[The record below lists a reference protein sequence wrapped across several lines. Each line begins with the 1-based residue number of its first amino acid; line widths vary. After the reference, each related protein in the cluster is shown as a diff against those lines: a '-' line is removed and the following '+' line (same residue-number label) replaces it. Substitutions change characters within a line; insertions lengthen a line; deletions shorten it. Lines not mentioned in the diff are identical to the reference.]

1 MGCRFLVHVSLNSS
15 HKPLGLP
22 LKSPTEMKSVADT
35 DRANEN
41 KNSLEIRD
49 ERGEGERRDEERTR
63 KFCVLDVK
71 EENLIA
77 KFNTSLSLSLS

>member
-1 MGCRFLVHVSLNSS
+1 
-15 HKPLGLP
+15 
-22 LKSPTEMKSVADT
+22 MKSVADT

-77 KFNTSLSLSLS
+77 KFNTSLSLSHDYYQKKNSISLCANTSGHSI

>member
-1 MGCRFLVHVSLNSS
+1 
-15 HKPLGLP
+15 
-22 LKSPTEMKSVADT
+22 MKSVADT

-63 KFCVLDVK
+63 KFCVLGVK
-71 EENLIA
+71 EENLIT
-77 KFNTSLSLSLS
+77 KFNTSLSLMTILSQENSFSLCANTSGHSI